1 MKHMTI
7 GTRLYRMENKV
18 SGYYE
23 AGVVNV
29 VIQFIPDVADDCDG
43 AEAGGYLPRNQRAAS
58 PPGGAHRLES
68 FLSLDRRGFRAS
80 GECLHIL
87 NTILH

>member
-18 SGYYE
+18 SGYHE
-23 AGVVNV
+23 VGVVV
-29 VIQFIPDVADDCDG
+29 VMLYLPDVADDCDG
-43 AEAGGYLPRNQRAAS
+43 AEAGGYLPRNQRTAS

-68 FLSLDRRGFRAS
+68 SLV
-80 GECLHIL
+80 
-87 NTILH
+87 NTHRWRVSRYNLFI

>member
-29 VIQFIPDVADDCDG
+29 VIQYLPDVADDCDG
-43 AEAGGYLPRNQRAAS
+43 AEAGGYLPRNQRAA
-58 PPGGAHRLES
+58 PAPGGAHRLES
-68 FLSLDRRGFRAS
+68 SLV
-80 GECLHIL
+80 
-87 NTILH
+87 NTHRWRVS